1 MTLPAAL
8 VDVRQRS
15 RPHVLKWVGAIAV
28 VILALAL
35 GAAVVHPDLVR
46 PAVFLALVPLVIGV
60 GVLAPSRLLYGL
72 VVWLVALGLVRR
84 LFDTTAGATSHAG
97 LGDPLLLV
105 EPVVML
111 VLVAV
116 ASQRGAFRDRT
127 RLANA
132 VLVLNVLAVV
142 EVLNPLQGSP
152 LVGVGGLLFLLVPML
167 AFWVGRSLVDDR
179 MLRRLFVMIA
189 ALGVLAVIYGLFQQ
203 YRGLP
208 SWDEAWVHLVG
219 LRGAQRR
226 RGDPCLRH
234 LLVLRRVRHLPR
246 HRSDHLRRRL
256 DSTRRC
262 PIGDRR
268 SERSSPTASS
278 TTRAV
283 ASWFWE

>member
-15 RPHVLKWVGAIAV
+15 RPHVLKWLGAIAV

-46 PAVFLALVPLVIGV
+46 PAVFLALVPLVIAV
-60 GVLAPSRLLYGL
+60 GVLAPSGLLYGL

-116 ASQRGAFRDRT
+116 AFQRGAFRDRT

-132 VLVLNVLAVV
+132 VLALNVLEVV

-167 AFWVGRSLVDDR
+167 GFWVGRSLVDDR
-179 MLRRLFVMIA
+179 TA
-189 ALGVLAVIYGLFQQ
+189 PTAV
-203 YRGLP
+203 RH
-208 SWDEAWVHLVG
+208 DRCVG
-219 LRGAQRR
+219 RACGRSTGCSSSTGGCR
-226 RGDPCLRH
+226 RG
-234 LLVLRRVRHLPR
+234 
-246 HRSDHLRRRL
+246 
-256 DSTRRC
+256 TR
-262 PIGDRR
+262 PG
-268 SERSSPTASS
+268 
-278 TTRAV
+278 
-283 ASWFWE
+283 

>member
-116 ASQRGAFRDRT
+116 ASQRGAFRERT

-142 EVLNPLQGSP
+142 EVLNPLTGQPARRCRRTAVPPGADAC
-152 LVGVGGLLFLLVPML
+152 LLGGPVP
-167 AFWVGRSLVDDR
+167 
-179 MLRRLFVMIA
+179 
-189 ALGVLAVIYGLFQQ
+189 
-203 YRGLP
+203 
-208 SWDEAWVHLVG
+208 
-219 LRGAQRR
+219 RR
-226 RGDPCLRH
+226 RPNCCGAC
-234 LLVLRRVRHLPR
+234 
-246 HRSDHLRRRL
+246 S
-256 DSTRRC
+256 
-262 PIGDRR
+262 
-268 SERSSPTASS
+268 
-278 TTRAV
+278 
-283 ASWFWE
+283 